1 MLRVALQAGDGLG
14 CVRDGSGRG
23 AVAESRTPLR
33 VLVPGRWHERYDVPV
48 SGKVPFLCGG
58 RLRRASGSPGSS
70 GDASDERLRILL
82 RWRCSDVGG
91 FGGWAFG
98 AGAEGA
104 GLEVVGVGV
113 CGLRVAGVFDDGREL
128 VVA

>member
-1 MLRVALQAGDGLG
+1 M
-14 CVRDGSGRG
+14 
-23 AVAESRTPLR
+23 
-33 VLVPGRWHERYDVPV
+33 

-58 RLRRASGSPGSS
+58 RLRRAADAPGSA
-70 GDASDERLRILL
+70 GDVSDERLRILL
-82 RWRCSDVGG
+82 RWRGSDVCG

-98 AGAEGA
+98 AGAEGDDAVDVGGA